1 VRERHQVSLGRLP
14 FDASMLVH
22 AAEQWGA
29 QFVHGRHA
37 LGRCYPFGHF
47 HEHVAGDDGA
57 KVVRRFGLVTG
68 RI

>member
-14 FDASMLVH
+14 FDTSMLGHQH
-22 AAEQWGA
+22 ART
-29 QFVHGRHA
+29 QFAHGRHA
-37 LGRCYPFGHF
+37 LGRCYPFRHF
-47 HEHVAGDDGA
+47 HEHVAGDNGA